1 MTADLR
7 GDDLRAAVAAGIV
20 TEQQAAR
27 LVTLAQARA
36 GTRAGLTGD
45 DEPFEL
51 FKGFS
56 EIFISVG
63 LVILLSGI
71 IGLSSITGHV
81 LAIALTGVALAVA
94 LASYFTR
101 RRRMVLPS
109 IVLTVAF
116 GLSMS
121 ASVLWALGY
130 ADFAQVP
137 GTWAILTVGGAIIA
151 GLLVWFRLFKV
162 PFTMF
167 LIGCVALAA
176 ILLSISAAAP
186 VALYL
191 DWSNMFDLGGSR
203 LALGTLG
210 FGIAAFVL
218 GMAFDMRDPHRL
230 GRHAASGFWL
240 HVLAA
245 PALVNTVALTFL
257 NRQTTTGY
265 VLLAVSLAIVTLLA
279 LVIDRRSFLTAGI
292 GYLGVL
298 LALVLTPEGAQ
309 GPFNW
314 ALLLIVLGGFITLT
328 GAFWMSWRSAIMRLL
343 PAFPGKARLP
353 PWA

>member
-1 MTADLR
+1 MTD
-7 GDDLRAAVAAGIV
+7 DDLRAAVAAGIL

-27 LVTLAQARA
+27 VITLAQARA
-36 GTRAGLTGD
+36 GTRAALTGD

-71 IGLSSITGHV
+71 VGLSSITGHV
-81 LAIALTGVALAVA
+81 LAIALTGVGLSVA
-94 LASYFTR
+94 LALYFTR

-109 IVLTVAF
+109 IVLTTAF
-116 GLSMS
+116 GLSIS
-121 ASVLWALGY
+121 ASVLWALGF

-137 GTWAILTVGGAIIA
+137 GTWAILTVGGLVVA
-151 GLLVWFRLFKV
+151 GLLAWFWLFKV

-167 LIGCVALAA
+167 LIGCVALVA

-191 DWSNMFDLGGSR
+191 DWSNMFDLGRGSR
-203 LALGTLG
+203 LAVGTLG
-210 FGIAAFVL
+210 FGIAAFL
-218 GMAFDMRDPHRL
+218 AGMAFDMRDPHRL
-230 GRHAASGFWL
+230 GRQAASGFWL

-265 VLLAVSLAIVTLLA
+265 VLLALSLALVTLLA

-314 ALLLIVLGGFITLT
+314 AMLLIVLGGFITLT
-328 GAFWMSWRSAIMRLL
+328 GAFWMTWRSAVLRAL
-343 PAFPGKARLP
+343 PDFPGKSRLP
-353 PWA
+353 PWGA